1 MRVRLGTT
9 NLSSKEL
16 LIVKKKQQQPPYRS
30 EIFEN
35 YNVVNLLKKKRQRH
49 SVDGLRKCHHDQ
61 GRLGAG
67 NKMLP

>member
-16 LIVKKKQQQPPYRS
+16 LIVKKQQQQPPYRS

-35 YNVVNLLKKKRQRH
+35 YNVVNLLKKK
-49 SVDGLRKCHHDQ
+49 
-61 GRLGAG
+61 GRGIQL
-67 NKMLP
+67 MV